1 MHEHII
7 HNALKKEVFK
17 ELRPIKGLA
26 IDFRKN
32 EQRFNGK

>member
-1 MHEHII
+1 MHEHNIN
-7 HNALKKEVFK
+7 NAPKKEVFK

-32 EQRFNGK
+32 EQIFNGK